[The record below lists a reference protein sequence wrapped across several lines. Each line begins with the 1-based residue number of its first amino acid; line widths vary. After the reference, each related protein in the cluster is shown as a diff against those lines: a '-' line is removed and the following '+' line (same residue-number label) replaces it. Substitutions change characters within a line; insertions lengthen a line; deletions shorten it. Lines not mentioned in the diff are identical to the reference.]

1 MTSAFTTIY
10 FKLVEFISTLTPF
23 LDGIL
28 NQFGV
33 KILDLSDATDP
44 GVIIKLFF
52 DIVISLIAFFIIA
65 PVYIFYRIFMGLIGQ
80 PVPVPWF

>member
-1 MTSAFTTIY
+1 MLSALTVIY
-10 FKLVEFISTLTPF
+10 FKLAELISTLVPL
-23 LDGIL
+23 LDGML

-33 KILDLSDATDP
+33 EILYLSDATDP

-52 DIVISLIAFFIIA
+52 DIIISLIAFFIIA
-65 PVYIFYRIFMGLIGQ
+65 PLYILYRLFMVLIGQ

>member
-1 MTSAFTTIY
+1 MLSALTVIY
-10 FKLVEFISTLTPF
+10 FKLAELISTLVPL
-23 LDGIL
+23 LDGML

-33 KILDLSDATDP
+33 KILYLSDATDP

-52 DIVISLIAFFIIA
+52 EIVISLIAFFILA

>member
-10 FKLVEFISTLTPF
+10 FKLVEFISTLVPF